1 MALKE
6 FRSKRT
12 QFWQYMNLSVDKAL
26 RLLGLRSTDTL
37 VSGLLDNATTI
48 TKQKNK
54 TVVYAGTTYDVYSLR
69 GFQPFATGV
78 LDGGSGL
85 YVGTEFF
92 GSVVVEQGPMII
104 ISDRSLTV
112 SSDTASGFG
121 YEHTPIANGAS
132 LIEVAGTNTTNFPVF
147 MTLSQD
153 NTGVPVEENVMSV
166 TTVAGFNF
174 EAEIY
179 LDFDFIVEQGAEVT
193 LELL

>member
-12 QFWQYMNLSVDKAL
+12 QFWQYMNLSVDRAL
-26 RLLGLRSTDTL
+26 RLLGLRSTDSL
-37 VSGLLDNATTI
+37 EAGLLDNSTTI

-54 TVVYAGTTYDVYSLR
+54 TIEFAGRTYDVYSLR

-78 LDGGSGL
+78 FDPGSGL
-85 YVGTEFF
+85 YIGTEFF

-121 YEHTPIANGAS
+121 FEHTPIANGAS
-132 LIEVAGTNTTNFPVF
+132 LIEEAGTNITNFPFF

-153 NTGVPVEENVMSV
+153 NTGVPVEENVISV
-166 TTVAGFNF
+166 TTIATFAF
-174 EAEIY
+174 ETEIY
-179 LDFDFIVEQGAEVT
+179 LDFDFIVEQGTEVT

>member
-69 GFQPFATGV
+69 GFQPLATGV

-132 LIEVAGTNTTNFPVF
+132 LIEQAGTNITDFALF

-166 TTVAGFNF
+166 TTIASFDF

>member
-1 MALKE
+1 MAIKE

-26 RLLGLRSTDTL
+26 RLLGLRTTDTL
-37 VSGLLDNATTI
+37 VPGLLDNSTTI
-48 TKQKNK
+48 AKQKNK
-54 TVVYAGTTYDVYSLR
+54 TVEYAGTTYNVYSLR
-69 GFQPFATGV
+69 GFQPFATGT
-78 LDGGSGL
+78 LDPGSGL

-92 GSVVVEQGPMII
+92 GSVVVEEGPMII

-132 LIEVAGTNTTNFPVF
+132 LIEQAGTDVTDFPLF

-153 NTGVPVEENVMSV
+153 NTGAPVEENVISV
-166 TTVAGFNF
+166 TTISSFDF

-179 LDFDFIVEQGAEVT
+179 LDFDFIVEQGVEVS